1 MGVNEELFLMLDQIT
16 AAAEKQQKEARQI
29 IKESEKSEKRFFEIF
44 LKKGIDKQTII
55 KYNTITNKQHNL

>member
-1 MGVNEELFLMLDQIT
+1 MEGVIMGVNEELFLMLDQIT

-44 LKKGIDKQTII
+44 LKKVL
-55 KYNTITNKQHNL
+55 TNKQ

>member
-1 MGVNEELFLMLDQIT
+1 MGVNEELFLILDQIT

-44 LKKGIDKQTII
+44 LKKVL
-55 KYNTITNKQHNL
+55 TNKQK